1 MSYRNNT
8 PGKLEVPK
16 ILPSLNG
23 FVGSLNGRRYSRG
36 FRLSRSLIWRIC
48 RGRCAGRRR
57 WQAGLVSGISCLG
70 PIESYSKDW
79 LVRATALNITLL
91 FFLYRSYCILYF
103 LHLAIS
109 HYLQVVKDDSCHRW
123 YEVDIAWDFAILGRA
138 AGWEWPSHRAN
149 SAGRGTLGAPSGGVG
164 G

>member
-1 MSYRNNT
+1 MAAW
-8 PGKLEVPK
+8 GKCHNYIMTAYITIVFTV
-16 ILPSLNG
+16 IIIYIHYQFSIASL
-23 FVGSLNGRRYSRG
+23 FYCQCHCV
-36 FRLSRSLIWRIC
+36 
-48 RGRCAGRRR
+48 
-57 WQAGLVSGISCLG
+57 LVLLLLVLLLLVLFIIAVLVHHYCHIS
-70 PIESYSKDW
+70 W
-79 LVRATALNITLL
+79 LHYYNMLQYC
-91 FFLYRSYCILYF
+91 FFLYISYCILYF